1 MTDQELC
8 QGLCWCRRWSWS
20 CLLWW
25 PCRAPPP
32 PGRVSVPSRSDHSQY
47 LKNSHTWH
55 VSKTCHKRCPLH
67 SQKSCGQWLILKYLC
82 WWLKIKNFSLERENM
97 QVPALCNVH
106 HSSHSLMSSS
116 PPKFPTVDCFSTSY
130 DLLVEL
136 RHLSGRLLHSQPDQ
150 GLLLS
155 GVTRD
160 GCPTSHVS

>member
-32 PGRVSVPSRSDHSQY
+32 PGRVSVPSHSDHSQY
-47 LKNSHTWH
+47 LKNYHTWH
-55 VSKTCHKRCPLH
+55 VSKRVIKGSTAL
-67 SQKSCGQWLILKYLC
+67 SEIMWTVIDFEIFMLVIENIKY
-82 WWLKIKNFSLERENM
+82 FSLERENM

-106 HSSHSLMSSS
+106 HSSNSLMSSS